1 MVAVS
6 AGSVSTDP
14 LWNGAGLAAAALL
27 VVLLV
32 GMARLSIEPRLLP
45 KSQAAAYCGMSIPT
59 FDRICPVN
67 PVDLELRGF
76 RYDRRELDRWID
88 GLHGA
93 ASSATNWVGA
103 FDNDRNGSAHILS
116 AIAIRQPGLSTPI
129 TARQANR
136 SRPNSAHLLFSLSSQ
151 P

>member
-1 MVAVS
+1 MIPSMAGKRGGSGQQTAAPRLHCSFEREERGLRRVS
-6 AGSVSTDP
+6 GGGSWAFS
-14 LWNGAGLAAAALL
+14 LL
-27 VVLLV
+27 LDFSCQDRI

-67 PVDLELRGF
+67 PVDLQLRGF

-93 ASSATNWVGA
+93 VFSATDWVGA
-103 FDNDRNGSAHILS
+103 FDNDRNGSAHK
-116 AIAIRQPGLSTPI
+116 RY
-129 TARQANR
+129 
-136 SRPNSAHLLFSLSSQ
+136 
-151 P
+151 